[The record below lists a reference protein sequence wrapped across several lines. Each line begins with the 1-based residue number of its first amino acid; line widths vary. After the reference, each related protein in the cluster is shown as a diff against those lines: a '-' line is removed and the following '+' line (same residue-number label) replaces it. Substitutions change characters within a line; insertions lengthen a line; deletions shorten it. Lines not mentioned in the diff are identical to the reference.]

1 MKTLFVVVNREGKAP
16 NYKGQTILIIHVH
29 HKSLEEMEKKT
40 LWNLLT
46 SSLVIGGF
54 KF

>member
-1 MKTLFVVVNREGKAP
+1 MKTLFVIVNREGKAP